1 MILARSPY
9 SKDHLL
15 IVPNRHL
22 VRLSEI
28 TKEEQES
35 LLPMIKKWTKKLE
48 KIHKEVNVLLSLF
61 LNLMTK

>member
-1 MILARSPY
+1 VILARSPY

-35 LLPMIKKWTKKLE
+35 LLPMITKWTKKLE
-48 KIHKEVNVLLSLF
+48 KIHKEVNVLLRD
-61 LNLMTK
+61 